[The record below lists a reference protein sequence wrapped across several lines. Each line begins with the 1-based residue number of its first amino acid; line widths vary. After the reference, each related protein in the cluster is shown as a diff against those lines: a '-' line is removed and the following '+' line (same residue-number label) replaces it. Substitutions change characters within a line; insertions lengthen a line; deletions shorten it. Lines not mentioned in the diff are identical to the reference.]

1 MVRRWQK
8 AFSINKLGVKEVKS
22 SKTNQKRKCCYVQ
35 CIWCNCVPANYYS
48 LCQASKFKIWNKIFC
63 KKLFEEYSFV
73 SVSWHFIKFLKSFF
87 SSWLLIPKGRLAVFM
102 FTSWNQFNNVCI
114 KCSMAIT
121 EESIYVMLS
130 LNVESYPKWVVGGL
144 LLLCYCSGQSLTAR
158 DRSSLCPGSMKN
170 TLRSW
175 ISWRPWPGAR
185 PSTSSP
191 GALTAGSP
199 APPALCSSGWPC
211 S

>member
-1 MVRRWQK
+1 MCNASGVTAYLLIIIRCVKLPNSKFEIKYLVRS
-8 AFSINKLGVKEVKS
+8 FSIP
-22 SKTNQKRKCCYVQ
+22 
-35 CIWCNCVPANYYS
+35 PALMVNFW
-48 LCQASKFKIWNKIFC
+48 LRQE
-63 KKLFEEYSFV
+63 LEEYSFV
-73 SVSWHFIKFLKSFF
+73 SASWHFIKYLKVFF

-144 LLLCYCSGQSLTAR
+144 LLLCYYSGQSLTAR

-170 TLRSW
+170 ILRNW
-175 ISWRPWPGAR
+175 ISWR
-185 PSTSSP
+185 
-191 GALTAGSP
+191 L
-199 APPALCSSGWPC
+199 
-211 S
+211 

>member
-22 SKTNQKRKCCYVQ
+22 SKTNQKIKCCYVQ

-48 LCQASKFKIWNKIFC
+48 LCQASKFKIWNKIFS
-63 KKLFEEYSFV
+63 KKLFDPPSLNGE
-73 SVSWHFIKFLKSFF
+73 FLAPSGARGILICVCLMTFYQVFKSFF
-87 SSWLLIPKGRLAVFM
+87 SPWLLIPKGRLAVFM

-144 LLLCYCSGQSLTAR
+144 LLLCYYSGQSLTAR

-170 TLRSW
+170 ILRN
-175 ISWRPWPGAR
+175 
-185 PSTSSP
+185 
-191 GALTAGSP
+191 
-199 APPALCSSGWPC
+199 
-211 S
+211 